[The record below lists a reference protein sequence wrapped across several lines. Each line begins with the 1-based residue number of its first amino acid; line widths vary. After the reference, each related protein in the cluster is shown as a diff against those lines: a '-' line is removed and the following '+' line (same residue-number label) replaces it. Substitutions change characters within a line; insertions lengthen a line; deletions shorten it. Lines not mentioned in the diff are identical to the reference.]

1 MTVGHLV
8 DQVHH
13 VNNREKGRFP
23 TLIFS
28 GLYYTDRKKGQ
39 LWNDSKAAGKTLLRC
54 EAFLFLDTLF
64 WPEFSEDHTTV
75 RIKGHSETDGR
86 GIVVL
91 HKAFV

>member
-8 DQVHH
+8 DQVYH

-23 TLIFS
+23 TLIYS

-39 LWNDSKAAGKTLLRC
+39 VYDSKAAGKTLLCC

-64 WPEFSEDHTTV
+64 WPDFTEDHTT
-75 RIKGHSETDGR
+75 
-86 GIVVL
+86 
-91 HKAFV
+91 